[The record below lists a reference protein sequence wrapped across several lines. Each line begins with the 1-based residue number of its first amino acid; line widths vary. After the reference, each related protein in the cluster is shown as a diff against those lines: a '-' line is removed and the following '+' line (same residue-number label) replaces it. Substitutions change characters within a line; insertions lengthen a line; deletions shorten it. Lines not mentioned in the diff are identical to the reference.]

1 MQPIRKHDEAVT
13 EDQPDQPGTH
23 SIAADAGSNGN
34 GGRATRLKPGERR
47 VHILQT
53 LAAML
58 EAPKNEKITTAALA
72 ARLGVSE
79 AALYR
84 HFASKAQ
91 MFEGL
96 IEFIEQTLFGLI
108 NQIVAK
114 EPNGVLQAR
123 AIALTLLNFSAKN
136 PGMTRVLTCEALVGE
151 HERLTE
157 RVNQI
162 LERIETSLRQCLRV
176 GWTEANAQQNGGSTR
191 EAQAAQAASAVSV
204 TDEES
209 VDGTDGE
216 RTVPLGQQAAS
227 PDAAAAAP
235 EITVALPAGYDPGV
249 RANLLLS
256 YIIGRWHR
264 YVRSGFARTPGEHA
278 DAQLLLILQ

>member
-1 MQPIRKHDEAVT
+1 MQPIDKPDEALAEHEPT
-13 EDQPDQPGTH
+13 AR
-23 SIAADAGSNGN
+23 AAP
-34 GGRATRLKPGERR
+34 RAQRLKPGERR

-58 EAPKNEKITTAALA
+58 ETPKSEKITTAALA

-108 NQIVAK
+108 NQIADK
-114 EPNGVLQAR
+114 ERNGVLQAR
-123 AIALTLLNFSAKN
+123 SIALLLLNFPAKN

-157 RVNQI
+157 RVNQM
-162 LERIETSLRQCLRV
+162 LERVEASLKQCLRLAQM
-176 GWTEANAQQNGGSTR
+176 EANA
-191 EAQAAQAASAVSV
+191 SAGDNA
-204 TDEES
+204 T
-209 VDGTDGE
+209 
-216 RTVPLGQQAAS
+216 
-227 PDAAAAAP
+227 AP
-235 EITVALPAGYDPGV
+235 LPADYDPAI
-249 RANLLLS
+249 RASLLLS

-264 YVRSGFARTPGEHA
+264 YVRSGFSRSPAEHA

>member
-1 MQPIRKHDEAVT
+1 MQPIRKHDEDVT
-13 EDQPDQPGTH
+13 EEQ
-23 SIAADAGSNGN
+23 SAAP
-34 GGRATRLKPGERR
+34 RATRLKPGERR

-72 ARLGVSE
+72 ARIGVSE

-108 NQIVAK
+108 NQIIAK

-123 AIALTLLNFSAKN
+123 AIALMLLNFSAKN

-157 RVNQI
+157 RVNQL
-162 LERIETSLRQCLRV
+162 LERVEASLKQCLRL
-176 GWTEANAQQNGGSTR
+176 GLMD
-191 EAQAAQAASAVSV
+191 ASSHA
-204 TDEES
+204 EHN
-209 VDGTDGE
+209 
-216 RTVPLGQQAAS
+216 PI
-227 PDAAAAAP
+227 P
-235 EITVALPAGYDPGV
+235 LPADYDPV
-249 RANLLLS
+249 ARASLLLS

-264 YVRSGFARTPGEHA
+264 FVRSGFSRAPIEHA
-278 DAQLLLILQ
+278 DAQLRLILQ

>member
-1 MQPIRKHDEAVT
+1 MQPIHKHDEAVT
-13 EDQPDQPGTH
+13 EEPPATG
-23 SIAADAGSNGN
+23 SPRAA
-34 GGRATRLKPGERR
+34 RLKPGERR

-53 LAAML
+53 LATML

-91 MFEGL
+91 MFEAL
-96 IEFIEQTLFGLI
+96 IEFIEQSIFGLI
-108 NQIVAK
+108 NQIATK

-123 AIALTLLNFSAKN
+123 TIALMLLNFSAKN

-157 RVNQI
+157 RVNQM
-162 LERIETSLRQCLRV
+162 LERVEASLKQCLRLALMDANV
-176 GWTEANAQQNGGSTR
+176 QSEAHAHNPA
-191 EAQAAQAASAVSV
+191 
-204 TDEES
+204 
-209 VDGTDGE
+209 
-216 RTVPLGQQAAS
+216 TVPL
-227 PDAAAAAP
+227 
-235 EITVALPAGYDPGV
+235 PADYDPAV

-256 YIIGRWHR
+256 YIVGRWHR
-264 YVRSGFARTPGEHA
+264 YVRSGFARNPAEHA
-278 DAQLLLILQ
+278 DAQLRLILQ

>member
-1 MQPIRKHDEAVT
+1 MQPIDR
-13 EDQPDQPGTH
+13 PDQALAEHESSAPTP
-23 SIAADAGSNGN
+23 AAP
-34 GGRATRLKPGERR
+34 RAQRLKPGERR

-58 EAPKNEKITTAALA
+58 EAPKSEKITTAALA

-96 IEFIEQTLFGLI
+96 IEFIEQTIFGLI
-108 NQIVAK
+108 NQIADK
-114 EPNGVLQAR
+114 ESNGVLQAR
-123 AIALTLLNFSAKN
+123 AIALMLLNFPAKN

-157 RVNQI
+157 RVNQM
-162 LERIETSLRQCLRV
+162 LERIEASLKQCLRL
-176 GWTEANAQQNGGSTR
+176 GAMEADT
-191 EAQAAQAASAVSV
+191 
-204 TDEES
+204 
-209 VDGTDGE
+209 GTPGAP
-216 RTVPLGQQAAS
+216 VP
-227 PDAAAAAP
+227 
-235 EITVALPAGYDPGV
+235 VPADYDPAI

-264 YVRSGFARTPGEHA
+264 YVRSGFVRLPAEQA
-278 DAQLLLILQ
+278 DAQLRLILQ

>member
-1 MQPIRKHDEAVT
+1 MQPIDKPDEALAEHET
-13 EDQPDQPGTH
+13 
-23 SIAADAGSNGN
+23 AAPAAQ
-34 GGRATRLKPGERR
+34 RAQRLKPGERR

-58 EAPKNEKITTAALA
+58 EAPKSEKITTAALA

-108 NQIVAK
+108 NQIADR
-114 EPNGVLQAR
+114 ESNGVLQAR
-123 AIALTLLNFSAKN
+123 AIALMLLNFPAKN

-157 RVNQI
+157 RVNQM
-162 LERIETSLRQCLRV
+162 LERIEASLKQCLRLAQM
-176 GWTEANAQQNGGSTR
+176 EANA
-191 EAQAAQAASAVSV
+191 A
-204 TDEES
+204 
-209 VDGTDGE
+209 DGE
-216 RTVPLGQQAAS
+216 GAQSAAHAAVP
-227 PDAAAAAP
+227 
-235 EITVALPAGYDPGV
+235 LPAGYDPAI
-249 RANLLLS
+249 RASLLLS

-264 YVRSGFARTPGEHA
+264 YVRSGFARPPADHA

>member
-1 MQPIRKHDEAVT
+1 MQPIDKPDEVLT
-13 EDQPDQPGTH
+13 EHEPTTTL
-23 SIAADAGSNGN
+23 AAP
-34 GGRATRLKPGERR
+34 RAQRLKPGERR

-58 EAPKNEKITTAALA
+58 EAPKSEKITTAALA

-96 IEFIEQTLFGLI
+96 IEFIEQTIFGLI
-108 NQIVAK
+108 NQIVDK
-114 EPNGVLQAR
+114 ESNGVLQAR
-123 AIALTLLNFSAKN
+123 SIALMLLNFPAKN

-157 RVNQI
+157 RVNQM
-162 LERIETSLRQCLRV
+162 LERVEASLKQCLRLAQM
-176 GWTEANAQQNGGSTR
+176 EANT
-191 EAQAAQAASAVSV
+191 AASSGEGAV
-204 TDEES
+204 
-209 VDGTDGE
+209 
-216 RTVPLGQQAAS
+216 P
-227 PDAAAAAP
+227 
-235 EITVALPAGYDPGV
+235 LPAGYDPAI
-249 RANLLLS
+249 RASLLLS

-264 YVRSGFARTPGEHA
+264 YVRSGFARPPADHA

>member
-13 EDQPDQPGTH
+13 EDQPDQTGERNG
-23 SIAADAGSNGN
+23 AADANGN

-108 NQIVAK
+108 NQIVTK

-162 LERIETSLRQCLRV
+162 LERIETSLKQCLRV
-176 GWTEANAQQNGGSTR
+176 GATEANGQNGRNDG
-191 EAQAAQAASAVSV
+191 AGHAAQAASAV
-204 TDEES
+204 TL
-209 VDGTDGE
+209 VDAGTSGIA
-216 RTVPLGQQAAS
+216 VPL
-227 PDAAAAAP
+227 
-235 EITVALPAGYDPGV
+235 PADYDPTV

-264 YVRSGFARTPGEHA
+264 YVRSGFARVPGEHA

>member
-1 MQPIRKHDEAVT
+1 MQPIDKPDEALA
-13 EDQPDQPGTH
+13 EHAP
-23 SIAADAGSNGN
+23 AAPAAS
-34 GGRATRLKPGERR
+34 RAPRLRPGERR

-53 LAAML
+53 LATML

-84 HFASKAQ
+84 HFSSKAQ

-108 NQIVAK
+108 NQIVDK
-114 EPNGVLQAR
+114 EGNGVLQAR
-123 AIALTLLNFSAKN
+123 AIALMLLNFPARN

-157 RVNQI
+157 RVNQM
-162 LERIETSLRQCLRV
+162 LERVEASLKQCLRLAQ
-176 GWTEANAQQNGGSTR
+176 TEANA
-191 EAQAAQAASAVSV
+191 AASEGAHSAAH
-204 TDEES
+204 TA
-209 VDGTDGE
+209 
-216 RTVPLGQQAAS
+216 VPLA
-227 PDAAAAAP
+227 
-235 EITVALPAGYDPGV
+235 AGYDPAI
-249 RANLLLS
+249 RASLLLS

-264 YVRSGFARTPGEHA
+264 YARSGFARPPAEHA

>member
-1 MQPIRKHDEAVT
+1 MQPIDKPDEAVAEHEPT
-13 EDQPDQPGTH
+13 PPPAT
-23 SIAADAGSNGN
+23 S
-34 GGRATRLKPGERR
+34 RATRLKPGERR

-58 EAPKNEKITTAALA
+58 EAPKSEKITTAALA

-108 NQIVAK
+108 NQIADK
-114 EPNGVLQAR
+114 ESNGVLQAR
-123 AIALTLLNFSAKN
+123 AIALMLLNFPAKN

-157 RVNQI
+157 RVTQM
-162 LERIETSLRQCLRV
+162 LERVEASLKQCLRLAQM
-176 GWTEANAQQNGGSTR
+176 EASESAEDNANP
-191 EAQAAQAASAVSV
+191 SADVH
-204 TDEES
+204 
-209 VDGTDGE
+209 
-216 RTVPLGQQAAS
+216 
-227 PDAAAAAP
+227 AAP
-235 EITVALPAGYDPGV
+235 LPAAYDPAI
-249 RANLLLS
+249 RASLLLS

-264 YVRSGFARTPGEHA
+264 YVRSGFVRSPAEHA